1 MNYDVFLKLGNLMVE
16 NKMYIFIFEDAIKL
30 PIEEYKIRYE
40 LKLNQQLVELRV
52 ELDELEMNI
61 IDLENKNKIL
71 NIFLNN
77 KFGKSI
83 NYKMHSLNS
92 EKLRVNEY
100 TLLHINEYKKLLE
113 QILEKITH
121 YKTNN
126 S

>member
-1 MNYDVFLKLGNLMVE
+1 MNYDVFLKLGNVMVE
-16 NKMYIFIFEDAIKL
+16 NKIYTFIFEDAIKL
-30 PIEEYKIRYE
+30 PIEECKIRYE
-40 LKLNQQLVELRV
+40 LKLNQQLVELSV
-52 ELDELEMNI
+52 ELDELETNI

-92 EKLRVNEY
+92 EKLRVNEH
-100 TLLHINEYKKLLE
+100 TLLHINEYKQLLE
-113 QILEKITH
+113 EIIERIIH